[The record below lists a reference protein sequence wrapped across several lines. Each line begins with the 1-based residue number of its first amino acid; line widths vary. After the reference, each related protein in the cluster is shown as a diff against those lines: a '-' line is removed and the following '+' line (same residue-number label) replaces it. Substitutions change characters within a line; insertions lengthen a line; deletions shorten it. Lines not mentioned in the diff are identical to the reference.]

1 MKGLQDL
8 DVDSTRAAEECS
20 TQYKGTGSRGGHW
33 YDTPGKAKN
42 ASIEQPEIPAFV
54 TLSGLETEYMDY
66 MRPTRTRNNT
76 KSAAQQNDDAIYNY
90 LITQQFNRKDSV
102 DYVPPNLEMEKLVEQ
117 IGRELNTIHAI
128 KERQR
133 LKSAGKNEKE
143 YNPVCGFWRRSLEP
157 N

>member
-1 MKGLQDL
+1 MEMIMKVVWKDCKTSASIVHALRRNAVL
-8 DVDSTRAAEECS
+8 NAKVLVLE
-20 TQYKGTGSRGGHW
+20 GHW

-42 ASIEQPEIPAFV
+42 ASMEQPEIPAFV

-102 DYVPPNLEMEKLVEQ
+102 GL
-117 IGRELNTIHAI
+117 RTT
-128 KERQR
+128 
-133 LKSAGKNEKE
+133 
-143 YNPVCGFWRRSLEP
+143 
-157 N
+157 